1 MVVFLPIINYYGK
14 VLSARGRVFSGMAYE
29 SVDEVESADKMWIK
43 RKQNEKDGIS
53 VW

>member
-1 MVVFLPIINYYGK
+1 
-14 VLSARGRVFSGMAYE
+14 MAYE
-29 SVDEVESADKMWIK
+29 SVYEAESADKMWIK